1 MNTDF
6 KNIKAILF
14 DSGHTLNKP
23 KTGHWFF
30 TPNFFNIIN
39 KKSFNPSKLRLAYA
53 MHKANKYMNDN
64 MLIKTEI
71 EEFLAFKEFYSI
83 LLKKCNYKSFDDNVI
98 TALANDNVYNDDK
111 FEFFSDVA
119 PSLKKL
125 KVKYELGIVSDTWP
139 SLDRVFVNAGLKDYF
154 STFVMSSVYGKYKS
168 EGTLFRIA
176 LEELNIKPHEA
187 IFIDDSESNLKVA
200 ESLGLLP
207 IKINRY
213 NSEKSKNY
221 YEISSLEDLINIL
234 GVV

>member
-30 TPNFFNIIN
+30 TPNFFNIID
-39 KKSFNPSKLRLAYA
+39 KKNFNPSKLRLAYA

-64 MLIKTEI
+64 MLIKTEM

-83 LLKKCNYKSFDDNVI
+83 LLKKCNYKNLDDNVI
-98 TALANDNVYNDDK
+98 TALANDNVFNDDK

-119 PSLKKL
+119 PSLEKL
-125 KVKYELGIVSDTWP
+125 KVKYQLGIVSDTWP
-139 SLDRVFVNAGLKDYF
+139 SLDRVFINAGLKDNF
-154 STFVMSSVYGKYKS
+154 NTFVMSSVHGKCKA

-213 NSEKSKNY
+213 NDEKSKKY
-221 YEISSLEDLINIL
+221 YEISSLEDLINAL

>member
-83 LLKKCNYKSFDDNVI
+83 LLKKCNYKSFDDTVI

-111 FEFFSDVA
+111 FEFFNDVA

-154 STFVMSSVYGKYKS
+154 STFVMSSVYGKYKA

>member
-213 NSEKSKNY
+213 NSEKSKKY